1 MSNFNDD
8 RKESRANITF
18 NQIKRKRR
26 GTFVVFTIVC
36 LFMASLGGAFTA
48 MVMSGGKDEG
58 NYYLNHD
65 DTGDG
70 VITKESS
77 NKLQEVAGKAVRSVV
92 SIINVINNQNYTK
105 EVNVGVGI
113 VLDSRGYIIS
123 SYNNLINASNIKV
136 KSYTD
141 VVYNAEIIGFDTVY
155 DIAMLKVENSNLTPM
170 PMAESPINLKPGDKV
185 ISVGN
190 PLGKSYNGSI
200 EVGTVLSTKESV
212 MFRNSQTKVAEL
224 LRMIKTTVPP
234 KYINTSA
241 ALCNMDGELVG
252 INNTTMA
259 YHNDYLKNS
268 FYISVEDL
276 NQITE
281 NILGKQDSMIT
292 YLGIY
297 GEAAVSQ
304 QEDGIEGV
312 YTKEVIK
319 NGLAYEAGI
328 RPTDIITEVNS
339 ISVSSVNDINA
350 VLAALDEGAEVDFTV
365 YKNGIYTDFNIK
377 IPEVRK

>member
-1 MSNFNDD
+1 MSNFNDN

-18 NQIKRKRR
+18 NQIKRRRR
-26 GTFVVFTIVC
+26 GTFVVFTILC
-36 LFMASLGGAFTA
+36 LFMVSLGGAFTA
-48 MVMSGGKDEG
+48 MIMSSSDDG
-58 NYYLNHD
+58 NYYFNHNE
-65 DTGDG
+65 TGDG
-70 VITKESS
+70 VITQESS
-77 NKLQEVAGKAVRSVV
+77 GKLREVAAKTARSVV
-92 SIINVINNQNYTK
+92 SIINVISNSNYTK

-123 SYNNLINASNIKV
+123 SYNNLVNASRIKV

-141 VVYNAEIIGFDTVY
+141 VVYDAELVGFDAAY
-155 DIAMLKVENSNLTPM
+155 DIAMLKVENSDLTPM
-170 PMAESPINLKPGDKV
+170 PMAESPINLKAGDKV

-200 EVGTVLSTKESV
+200 EVGTVLSTKESI
-212 MFRNSQTKVAEL
+212 MFRNSQSKVAEL
-224 LRMIKTTVPP
+224 IRMIKTTVTP

-241 ALCNMDGELVG
+241 ALCNMSGELIG

-281 NILGKQDSMIT
+281 NILDKQDSMIT
-292 YLGIY
+292 YMGIY
-297 GEAAVSQ
+297 GEAAVSH
-304 QEDGIEGV
+304 QENGIEGV

-328 RPTDIITEVNS
+328 RPTYIITEVNN
-339 ISVSSVNDINA
+339 IAVSNVKDINDI
-350 VLAALDEGAEVDFTV
+350 LDTLESGSEVDFTV
-365 YKNGIYTDFNIK
+365 YKSGIYTNFNIK
-377 IPEVRK
+377 IPEGKK

>member
-1 MSNFNDD
+1 MSNFNDN

-18 NQIKRKRR
+18 NQIKRRRR
-26 GTFVVFTIVC
+26 GTFVVFTILC
-36 LFMASLGGAFTA
+36 LFMVSLGGAFTA
-48 MVMSGGKDEG
+48 MIMSSSDDG
-58 NYYLNHD
+58 NYYFNHNE
-65 DTGDG
+65 TGDG
-70 VITKESS
+70 VITQESS
-77 NKLQEVAGKAVRSVV
+77 GKLREVAAKTARSVV
-92 SIINVINNQNYTK
+92 SIINVISNSNYTK

-123 SYNNLINASNIKV
+123 SYNNLINASRIKV

-141 VVYNAEIIGFDTVY
+141 VVYDAELVGFDAAY
-155 DIAMLKVENSNLTPM
+155 DIAMLKVENSDLTPM
-170 PMAESPINLKPGDKV
+170 PMAESPINLKAGDKV

-200 EVGTVLSTKESV
+200 EVGTVLSTKESI
-212 MFRNSQTKVAEL
+212 MFRNSQSKVAEL
-224 LRMIKTTVPP
+224 IRMIKTTVTP

-241 ALCNMDGELVG
+241 ALCNMSGELIG

-281 NILGKQDSMIT
+281 NILDKQDSMIT
-292 YLGIY
+292 YMGIY
-297 GEAAVSQ
+297 GEAAVSH
-304 QEDGIEGV
+304 QENGIEGV

-328 RPTDIITEVNS
+328 RPTYIITEVNN
-339 ISVSSVNDINA
+339 IAVSNVKDINDI
-350 VLAALDEGAEVDFTV
+350 LDTLESGSEVDFTV
-365 YKNGIYTDFNIK
+365 YKSGIYTNFNIK
-377 IPEVRK
+377 IPEGKK

>member
-1 MSNFNDD
+1 MSNFNDN

-18 NQIKRKRR
+18 NQIKKRRR
-26 GTFVVFTIVC
+26 GTFVVFTILC
-36 LFMASLGGAFTA
+36 LFMVSLGGAFTA
-48 MVMSGGKDEG
+48 MIIRSSDDG
-58 NYYLNHD
+58 NYYFNHD
-65 DTGDG
+65 ETGDG

-77 NKLQEVAGKAVRSVV
+77 GKLREVAAKTARSVV
-92 SIINVINNQNYTK
+92 SIINVISNPNYTK

-123 SYNNLINASNIKV
+123 SYNNLINASRIKV

-141 VVYNAEIIGFDTVY
+141 VVYDAELVGFDAAY
-155 DIAMLKVENSNLTPM
+155 DIAMLKVENSDLTPM
-170 PMAESPINLKPGDKV
+170 PIAESPINLKAGDKV

-200 EVGTVLSTKESV
+200 EVGTVLSTKESI
-212 MFRNSQTKVAEL
+212 MFRNSQSKVAEL
-224 LRMIKTTVPP
+224 IRMIKTTVVP

-241 ALCNMDGELVG
+241 ALCNMSGELIG

-281 NILGKQDSMIT
+281 NILDKQDSMIT
-292 YLGIY
+292 YMGIY
-297 GEAAVSQ
+297 GEAAVSH
-304 QEDGIEGV
+304 QENGIEGV

-328 RPTDIITEVNS
+328 RPTDIITEVNN
-339 ISVSSVNDINA
+339 IAVSNVRDINDI
-350 VLAALDEGAEVDFTV
+350 LDTLESGAEVDFTV
-365 YKNGIYTDFNIK
+365 YKSGIYTNFNIK
-377 IPEVRK
+377 IPEGKK